1 MDEVKSMKHY
11 IKRYI
16 RHFDYPL
23 FFTYIALALFGL
35 VMIYS
40 ASMVWASNYYGYEH
54 DYFFKNQRAH
64 LLLAIP
70 VFLAGALF
78 PYKHFSKKWMMMLV
92 LGVVFTG
99 LILVHM
105 IGFVAGG
112 ARSWIDLGFVTV
124 QPSEVAKVGIIF
136 YLAGVFSNK
145 YKNGT
150 INKLNESIVPPVMVL
165 TLVLFLVFRE
175 PDLGSMAI
183 IGAVGL
189 CVMAASGIS
198 FKFFSRLA
206 ALVALASA
214 LFIIPFAF
222 FAQDMIFT
230 EKRMGRLEAFFNP
243 FSDELGFGMQI
254 VNGYLAI
261 GSGGLSG
268 LGLGQ
273 SIQKLGYLPE
283 PHTDFIMSVIA
294 EELGVFGVVFV
305 IGGLGF
311 IVLRGLTIAMTTPD
325 PLARMLAAGIASM
338 IGIQTFVNLGGL
350 SGLIPLTGVTLPF
363 ISYGGTSVI
372 LLSLAMGVLM
382 NVSMF
387 HKVEKSKK

>member
-1 MDEVKSMKHY
+1 MKQY
-11 IKRYI
+11 IKRYAAN
-16 RHFDYPL
+16 FDYPL
-23 FFTYIALALFGL
+23 LFTYIALALFGL

-40 ASMVWASNYYGYEH
+40 SSMAWAVNYYGDPPDTFY
-54 DYFFKNQRAH
+54 KQQVRN
-64 LLLAIP
+64 LSLAFP
-70 VFLAGALF
+70 VFILAAIF
-78 PYKHFSKKWMMMLV
+78 PYKHFQRKGMMILV
-92 LGVVFTG
+92 LSVVFIG
-99 LILVHM
+99 LISVHF
-105 IGFVAGG
+105 IGTPRGG
-112 ARSWIDLGFVTV
+112 AKSWIDLGFANL
-124 QPSEVAKVGIIF
+124 QPSEMAKVGIIF
-136 YLAGVFSNK
+136 YLAGVFANK

-150 INKLNESIVPPVMVL
+150 INKLNESIIPPVIILTMVL
-165 TLVLFLVFRE
+165 ISVFLE

-189 CVMAASGIS
+189 CVIAVSGIKLKS
-198 FKFFSRLA
+198 FSKLA
-206 ALVALASA
+206 G
-214 LFIIPFAF
+214 IIIAAVGFVISMVML
-222 FAQDMIFT
+222 FAQDSIFT
-230 EKRMGRLEAFFNP
+230 EKRLGRLDAFFNP
-243 FSDELGFGMQI
+243 FTDELGFGMQI

-311 IVLRGLTIAMTTPD
+311 IVLRGLSIAMTTKD
-325 PLARMLAAGIASM
+325 PLARMLAAGVASM
-338 IGIQTFVNLGGL
+338 IGIQSFVNLGGL
-350 SGLIPLTGVTLPF
+350 TGIIPLTGVTLPF

-387 HKVEKSKK
+387 HKYEKSKK

>member
-1 MDEVKSMKHY
+1 MKPYIRKY
-11 IKRYI
+11 IKN
-16 RHFDYPL
+16 FDYPL

-40 ASMVWASNYYGYEH
+40 ASMAWAVNRYGYEA
-54 DYFFKNQRAH
+54 DYFYANQK
-64 LLLAIP
+64 LNLILALP
-70 VFLAGALF
+70 AFLIASIF
-78 PYKHFSKKWMMMLV
+78 PYKHFNKKWMMLTVLAVMFAGLMLV
-92 LGVVFTG
+92 HF
-99 LILVHM
+99 
-105 IGFVAGG
+105 IGYEGGG
-112 ARSWIDLGFVTV
+112 AQSWINLGFASI
-124 QPSEVAKVGIIF
+124 QPSEMAKVGIIF

-145 YKNGT
+145 YRNGT
-150 INKLNESIVPPVMVL
+150 INKLNESIIPPVTIL
-165 TLVLFLVFRE
+165 ALVLFSVFRE

-198 FKFFSRLA
+198 LKTFLKLA
-206 ALVALASA
+206 GIVVAAVSV
-214 LFIIPFAF
+214 FIIPFVI
-222 FAQDMIFT
+222 FAQDAIFT
-230 EKRMGRLEAFFNP
+230 EKRLGRLEAFFNP
-243 FSDELGFGMQI
+243 FSDELGFGLQI

-273 SIQKLGYLPE
+273 SIQKLGYVPE
-283 PHTDFIMSVIA
+283 PHTDFIMAIIA

-305 IGGLGF
+305 LAGLAF
-311 IVLRGLTIAMTTPD
+311 IVLRGLAIAMTTKD
-325 PLARMLAAGIASM
+325 PLARMLAAGVASM
-338 IGIQTFVNLGGL
+338 IGIQAFVNLGGL
-350 SGLIPLTGVTLPF
+350 TGLIPLTGVTLPF

-387 HKVEKSKK
+387 HKMEKAKK